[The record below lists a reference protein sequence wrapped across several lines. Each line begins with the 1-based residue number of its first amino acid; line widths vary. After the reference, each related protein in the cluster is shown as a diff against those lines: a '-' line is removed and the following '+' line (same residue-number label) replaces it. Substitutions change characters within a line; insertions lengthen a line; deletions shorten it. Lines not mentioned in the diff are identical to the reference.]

1 MNEVAVTILVT
12 TLALVVLALVFSRL
26 LERELV
32 LKVEQTISWLLKLSY
47 FDFVQ
52 MVIFIKPLKKYLLQ
66 VGIVLWLIL
75 AFVTGRYLVVDQ
87 PKINEIAGPYIP
99 MIGYVIYVSALFVVQ
114 FALRVARRAD

>member
-12 TLALVVLALVFSRL
+12 ALALVVLALVFSRL
-26 LERELV
+26 FERELV
-32 LKVEQTISWLLKLSY
+32 LKVEQTISWLLKVSY
-47 FDFVQ
+47 FDFVKL
-52 MVIFIKPLKKYLLQ
+52 VIFIKPLKKYILQ
-66 VGIVLWLIL
+66 VGILLWLVL

-114 FALRVARRAD
+114 FVLRITRRSD